1 MKNKHITYIQKKN
14 KWGCEVYSRR
24 NKISG
29 EVVQGT
35 FTQVQ
40 DLDSR
45 LWSDAVPVYDLT
57 LSHNINV
64 FKSLSDCM
72 DYKRF
77 AHRFVPMWL
86 RSDTG
91 SVRECLNVF
100 LLGVSLLAMVITGL
114 ML

>member
-1 MKNKHITYIQKKN
+1 MKKNSCIQKKN

-40 DLDSR
+40 GLDLR
-45 LWSDAVPVYDLT
+45 EWSDAVPIYDLT
-57 LSHNINV
+57 LSHNVNV
-64 FKSLSDCM
+64 FKDLSDCM

-91 SVRECLNVF
+91 SVRECLTVF
-100 LLGVSLLAMVITGL
+100 VLGVCLVASISIGIL
-114 ML
+114 